1 MVSSHKKVTKRLT
14 NGVHEMGLLKNLT
27 KNLCTRKPAKA
38 QKQCGQKQWETT
50 KKAVAFFKATAQRLV

>member
-1 MVSSHKKVTKRLT
+1 
-14 NGVHEMGLLKNLT
+14 MGLLKNLT

-38 QKQCGQKQWETT
+38 QKQCAQKQWETT